1 MHGNFF
7 EAFGKKDNESR
18 YIPNDILEELNS
30 LLPSN
35 FRYERDSN
43 GQYRAVPDPHQKL
56 CFDIEFDFSKAPELE
71 KVYAEIGPE
80 KMMHYL
86 HRVQKMAP
94 VKNMKL
100 GTTSK
105 LESVNKLSSDPL
117 SDKESEIID
126 SWIFP
131 SGFEKP
137 YKLIFESPE
146 GDKAEVEIQQVKYD
160 SLTEIKKQNISFP
173 ALTIEMYQYSP
184 LSAQDDPKAHT
195 SVDHQIKIAYSVTPN
210 KAQSVRDAVTALH
223 IFRGLLNGTTKIN
236 NRSISSNGG
245 QIISEPLKLESMLI
259 LWETAL
265 KLEDKL
271 DVSFSPSAK
280 LSSEDIELFTELD
293 LCMLQGKMIKWKH
306 PFDHY
311 HISDFQLFSDGRKI
325 DDIIGKEKLAYAFI
339 EGPIPTKLLGA
350 EFDLYSISV
359 MEGFKITNIDWK
371 EEDKDG
377 EVYITDYDEHP
388 WVLSRQ
394 YCTKQDA
401 IEFYQKTISHVKD
414 E

>member
-35 FRYERDSN
+35 FRYEREPN
-43 GQYRAVPDPHQKL
+43 GQYRAVPDPHQEL
-56 CFDIEFDFSKAPELE
+56 CFNTEFDFSKAPELE
-71 KVYAEIGPE
+71 QIYAEIGPD
-80 KMMHYL
+80 KMIDYL
-86 HRVQKMAP
+86 YRVQKRAP
-94 VKNMKL
+94 VKNTKL

-117 SDKESEIID
+117 RDKESEIID

-137 YKLIFESPE
+137 YKLLFESPE

-160 SLTEIKKQNISFP
+160 SLTEIKKQNNSFP
-173 ALTIEMYQYSP
+173 ALTIEIYQYSP
-184 LSAQDDPKAHT
+184 LSTRDDPNAHT
-195 SVDHQIKIAYSVTPN
+195 SAEHQVKIAYSVTPN

-223 IFRGLLNGTTKIN
+223 IFRGLLKGTTKIN
-236 NRSISSNGG
+236 NHSISSKEGK
-245 QIISEPLKLESMLI
+245 IISEPVKLESMLT
-259 LWETAL
+259 LWEKAL
-265 KLEDKL
+265 KLEEKL
-271 DVSFSPSAK
+271 EVSFSPSAN
-280 LSSEDIELFTELD
+280 LSSEDMELFTELD
-293 LCMLQGKMIKWKH
+293 LCMLQGKRIKWKH

-311 HISDFQLFSDGRKI
+311 HISDYQASSDGKRI
-325 DDIIGKEKLAYAFI
+325 DDNIGTEKLTHVFT

-350 EFDLYSISV
+350 EFELYSISV
-359 MEGFKITNIDWK
+359 MDGFKITSIDWK
-371 EEDKDG
+371 EKDKDG

-394 YCTKQDA
+394 YCTKQEA
-401 IEFYQKTISHVKD
+401 IEFYQNTISHEKD